1 MKATTLQEKEM
12 LHISKKIPN
21 QEKLYQLA
29 ACLEMTQNLNYI
41 LQDPFKQ
48 KRAGFELLYEWV
60 NNKGGVR
67 DEMVE
72 VLQEID
78 LPHLANM

>member
-1 MKATTLQEKEM
+1 M
-12 LHISKKIPN
+12 LAISKRIPN
-21 QEKLYQLA
+21 QEKFFDLA
-29 ACLEMTQNLNYI
+29 ACLEMAQNFNII

-60 NNKGGVR
+60 NNKRGVR
-67 DEMVE
+67 DELVE

-78 LPHLANM
+78 LPQLAEM

>member
-1 MKATTLQEKEM
+1 MWD
-12 LHISKKIPN
+12 ISKKIPN
-21 QEKLYQLA
+21 EEKLYDLA
-29 ACLEMTQNLNYI
+29 ANFEMTQNFNVI
-41 LQDPFKQ
+41 LQDPSKQ

-72 VLQEID
+72 ILQEID
-78 LPHLANM
+78 LPQLAEM

>member
-1 MKATTLQEKEM
+1 M
-12 LHISKKIPN
+12 LDISKKIPN
-21 QEKLYQLA
+21 QEKLFELA
-29 ACLEMTQNLNYI
+29 ACLEMTQNFNVI

-48 KRAGFELLYEWV
+48 KQAGFELLYEWV

-72 VLQEID
+72 VLQEIG
-78 LPHLANM
+78 LPQLADM

>member
-1 MKATTLQEKEM
+1 MWD
-12 LHISKKIPN
+12 ISKTISN
-21 QEKLYQLA
+21 QEKLHELA
-29 ACLEMTQNLNYI
+29 AHLEMTQNFNVI
-41 LQDPFKQ
+41 LQDPSKQ

-78 LPHLANM
+78 LPQLADM

>member
-1 MKATTLQEKEM
+1 MWD
-12 LHISKKIPN
+12 ISKKIPN
-21 QEKLYQLA
+21 EEKLYDLA
-29 ACLEMTQNLNYI
+29 ANFEMTQNFNVI
-41 LQDPFKQ
+41 LQDPSKQ

-78 LPHLANM
+78 LPQLAEM

>member
-1 MKATTLQEKEM
+1 MWD
-12 LHISKKIPN
+12 IGKKISN
-21 QEKLYQLA
+21 QEKLFELA
-29 ACLEMTQNLNYI
+29 ANLEMTQNFNVI
-41 LQDPFKQ
+41 LRDPSRQ
-48 KRAGFELLYEWV
+48 QRAGFELLYEWV

-78 LPHLANM
+78 LPQLADM

>member
-1 MKATTLQEKEM
+1 M
-12 LHISKKIPN
+12 LLISKKIPS
-21 QEKLYQLA
+21 QKKLKELA
-29 ACLEMTQNLNYI
+29 ACLEMTQNLSYI
-41 LQDPFKQ
+41 LQDPSKQ

>member
-1 MKATTLQEKEM
+1 MWD
-12 LHISKKIPN
+12 ISKKIPN
-21 QEKLYQLA
+21 EEKLYDLA
-29 ACLEMTQNLNYI
+29 ANFEMTQNFNVI
-41 LQDPFKQ
+41 LQDPSKQ

-67 DEMVE
+67 DELVE

-78 LPHLANM
+78 LPQLAEM

>member
-1 MKATTLQEKEM
+1 MWD
-12 LHISKKIPN
+12 ISKRISD
-21 QEKLYQLA
+21 QEKLFELA
-29 ACLEMTQNLNYI
+29 ANLEMTQNFNVI
-41 LQDPFKQ
+41 LRDPSKQ

-67 DEMVE
+67 EELVE

-78 LPHLANM
+78 LPQLAQM